1 MTMPLE
7 TKIRLL
13 PDAVSCQIAAG
24 EIIDRPASVVK
35 ELIDNS
41 LDAGSSRISVD
52 VVEGGKRLIRV
63 TDDGEGMTRADAQ
76 LACQRF
82 ATSKLSSAEDL
93 LSISTFGFR
102 GEALPS
108 IASVSKFRLLTT
120 KKDELVGTL
129 LMANGGPV
137 SSVEDHASSP
147 GTRIEVEELFF
158 NTPGRQ
164 KFLKS
169 TPTEF
174 SHMCHVVQQ
183 AALARPSTHFRL
195 THNTHVVFEFPAV
208 ESLQDRLLQLYGT
221 KLMDL
226 MLPIEFERG
235 AVTVQGIAINPYHTR
250 TSRTPQ
256 EIFVNGRSI
265 KNATI
270 SHAMYEAYG
279 SFLPK
284 GRHPVFA
291 ILLEIDPRDVD
302 VNVHPSKR
310 EVKFSEPDVVHRV
323 VKEAVRRQLQRKST
337 ILPTDDLPIQEQGW
351 AHQPKSFVDQRGFP
365 GQDAKGWSSVGW
377 DQSSGEMATTSGASK
392 KVAQLFSQDNHE
404 DGVVHEARESYVL
417 DPDYTVRVLG
427 QMSHTYIVAQVGEE
441 FHVVDQHT
449 VHERVLFER
458 LWRNW
463 LEKKVQSQALLI
475 PEPVDVQP
483 HTAALLQSA
492 LPELASLGLE
502 MEPFGE
508 SAFVLRSVPA
518 VLGQMDYAALVQDLV
533 DDLTEWKS
541 LDSIEKRIR
550 PILASMACQ
559 GAVQAGRA
567 MAEPEMK
574 LVLEDWV
581 KEGFPMTCPHGRR
594 VTMRFSMDELHR
606 IFRRI

>member
-7 TKIRLL
+7 PKIRVL

-24 EIIDRPASVVK
+24 EIVDRPASVVK

-41 LDAGSSRISVD
+41 LDAGSSMIVVD
-52 VVEGGKRLIRV
+52 ILDGGKRLIRV
-63 TDDGEGMTRADAQ
+63 TDNGEGMTRADAQ

-82 ATSKLSSAEDL
+82 ATSKLSSAQDL
-93 LSISTFGFR
+93 LSIATYGFR

-108 IASVSKFRLLTT
+108 IASVSNFQLLTAT
-120 KKDELVGTL
+120 KDASVGTQL
-129 LMANGGPV
+129 TAEGGPV
-137 SSVEDHASSP
+137 SSVEEHASSP
-147 GTRIEVEELFF
+147 GTRIDVGELFF

-174 SHMCHVVQQ
+174 SHICHVVQQ
-183 AALARPSTHFRL
+183 AALTRHSTQFRL
-195 THNTHVVFEFPAV
+195 RHNDHVVFDFPV
-208 ESLQDRLLQLYGT
+208 VHSLQDRLLQLYGI
-221 KLMDL
+221 KLIDQ
-226 MLPIEFERG
+226 MLPIECERG
-235 AVTVQGIAINPYHTR
+235 AVTVRGIAINPYHAR
-250 TSRTPQ
+250 TGRTPQ

-265 KNATI
+265 KNTTI
-270 SHAMYEAYG
+270 SHAIYEAYG

-284 GRHPVFA
+284 GRHPIFA
-291 ILLEIDPRDVD
+291 LFLDIDPRDVD

-310 EVKFSEPDVVHRV
+310 EVKFSNPDIVHRV
-323 VKEAVRRQLQRKST
+323 VKEAVVRPLHRKST
-337 ILPTDDLPIQEQGW
+337 IRSTDDGAVYGTDLAQETSS
-351 AHQPKSFVDQRGFP
+351 PVDPR
-365 GQDAKGWSSVGW
+365 DSS
-377 DQSSGEMATTSGASK
+377 SSDVMTLRPVNLDSTKEGGIHSIGESK
-392 KVAQLFSQDNHE
+392 NIAQLFSQGTRE
-404 DGVVHEARESYVL
+404 EEFVHEARASYL
-417 DPDYTVRVLG
+417 LEPDFTVRVLG
-427 QMSHTYIVAQVGEE
+427 QISHTYIVAQVGEE

-458 LWRNW
+458 LWRSW
-463 LEKKVQSQALLI
+463 LEKSVQSQALLI
-475 PEPVDVQP
+475 PEPIDVQP
-483 HTAALLQSA
+483 HSAALLQSA
-492 LPELASLGLE
+492 LPELESLGLE
-502 MEPFGE
+502 LEPFGA

-518 VLGQMDYAALVQDLV
+518 LLGQMDYAALVQDMI

-550 PILASMACQ
+550 PVLASMACQ

-567 MAEPEMK
+567 MTEPEMK

-594 VTMRFSMDELHR
+594 VTMRFSLDELHR

>member
-1 MTMPLE
+1 MPSE
-7 TKIRLL
+7 TKIRVL
-13 PDAVSCQIAAG
+13 PETISSQIAAG
-24 EIIDRPASVVK
+24 EIVDRPASVVK
-35 ELIDNS
+35 ELVDNS
-41 LDAGSSRISVD
+41 LDAGSSIIKVD
-52 VVEGGKRLIRV
+52 VSEGGKRLIRV
-63 TDDGEGMTRADAQ
+63 SDNGEGMTRADAQ
-76 LACQRF
+76 MACQRF
-82 ATSKLSSAEDL
+82 ATSKLSNVQDL
-93 LSISTFGFR
+93 LSIATFGFR

-108 IASVSKFRLLTT
+108 IASVSKFRLVTA
-120 KKDELVGTL
+120 KQEEAVGTL
-129 LMANGGPV
+129 IQAEGGPV
-137 SSVEDHASSP
+137 SSVEDYASSP
-147 GTRIEVEELFF
+147 GTRVEVEELFF

-174 SHMCHVVQQ
+174 SHICHVVQQ
-183 AALARPSTHFRL
+183 AALSRHLTQFRL
-195 THNTHVVFEFPAV
+195 THNNHLIFDFPPV
-208 ESLQDRLLQLYGT
+208 GSLQDRLLQLYGT

-226 MLPIEFERG
+226 MLPIDFERG
-235 AVTVQGIAINPYHTR
+235 VFAVQGIAINPYHTR

-256 EIFVNGRSI
+256 EVFVNGRAI
-265 KNATI
+265 KNTTI
-270 SHAMYEAYG
+270 SHAVYEAYG

-291 ILLEIDPRDVD
+291 LLLQIDPSQVD

-310 EVKFSEPDVVHRV
+310 EVKFSTPDVVHRV
-323 VKEAVRRQLQRKST
+323 VKEAVRRPLQRKSGM
-337 ILPTDDLPIQEQGW
+337 LPAD
-351 AHQPKSFVDQRGFP
+351 ASSAQPPVWTHHPDSFEEKA
-365 GQDAKGWSSVGW
+365 DATRLSPLG
-377 DQSSGEMATTSGASK
+377 SGESTSHTVTRNPA
-392 KVAQLFSQDNHE
+392 SQDVDHLFPQE
-404 DGVVHEARESYVL
+404 TRGDEVAREAQASYVL
-417 DPDYTVRVLG
+417 EPDYTVRILG

-458 LWRNW
+458 LWRSW
-463 LEKKVQSQALLI
+463 LKKNVQSQALLI
-475 PEPVDVQP
+475 SEPVEVQP

-508 SAFVLRSVPA
+508 SAFVLRAVPA
-518 VLGQMDYAALVQDLV
+518 LLGQMDYAALIQDLV

-559 GAVQAGRA
+559 GAVQAGRV

-594 VTMRFSMDELHR
+594 VTMRFSMKELDR
-606 IFRRI
+606 IFRRA

>member
-1 MTMPLE
+1 MTMPPE
-7 TKIRLL
+7 TKIRVL

-24 EIIDRPASVVK
+24 EIVDRPASVVK
-35 ELIDNS
+35 ELLDNS
-41 LDAGSSRISVD
+41 LDAGSTMISVD

-63 TDDGEGMTRADAQ
+63 TDNGEGMTRADAQ
-76 LACQRF
+76 MACQRF
-82 ATSKLSSAEDL
+82 ATSKLSNVADL
-93 LSISTFGFR
+93 MSIATYGFR

-108 IASVSKFRLLTT
+108 IASVSKFRLLTG
-120 KKDELVGTL
+120 KREESVGTQL
-129 LMANGGPV
+129 CADGGPV
-137 SSVEDHASSP
+137 SSIKEQASSP
-147 GTRIEVEELFF
+147 GTRIDVEELFF

-174 SHMCHVVQQ
+174 SHICHVVQQ
-183 AALARPSTHFRL
+183 AALACPTTQFRL
-195 THNTHVVFEFPAV
+195 THNDNVVFDFPAV
-208 ESLQDRLLQLYGT
+208 DSLQDRLLQLYGT
-221 KLMDL
+221 KVLDL
-226 MLPIEFERG
+226 MLPLEFERG
-235 AVTVQGIAINPYHTR
+235 GLKVEGIAISPYHTR
-250 TSRTPQ
+250 TSRSPQ
-256 EIFVNGRSI
+256 EVFVNRRAI
-265 KNATI
+265 KNSTI

-291 ILLEIDPRDVD
+291 IFLTIDPTVVD
-302 VNVHPSKR
+302 VNVHPAKR
-310 EVKFSEPDVVHRV
+310 EVKFSAPDIVHRV
-323 VKEAVRRQLQRKST
+323 VKEAVRRQLQRKSAM
-337 ILPTDDLPIQEQGW
+337 LDDLEGDGIGRTDESTSLDERRDAGHDFKRLNLGEIVRPLGDTAPFGSSQE
-351 AHQPKSFVDQRGFP
+351 
-365 GQDAKGWSSVGW
+365 
-377 DQSSGEMATTSGASK
+377 GAP
-392 KVAQLFSQDNHE
+392 LFSHE
-404 DGVVHEARESYVL
+404 TLQPEKIGEARASYLL
-417 DPDYTVRVLG
+417 DPDFTVRVLG

-458 LWRNW
+458 LWRSW
-463 LEKKVQSQALLI
+463 VEKTVQSQALLI
-475 PEPVDVQP
+475 PEPIELQP

-492 LPELASLGLE
+492 LPELSSLGLE

-508 SAFVLRSVPA
+508 STFVMRSVPA
-518 VLGQMDYAALVQDLV
+518 LLGPMDYAALVQDMV
-533 DDLTEWKS
+533 EDLTEWKS

-594 VTMRFSMDELHR
+594 VTMRFSMDELHK

>member
-1 MTMPLE
+1 MPLE

-13 PDAVSCQIAAG
+13 PDEVSCQIAAG
-24 EIIDRPASVVK
+24 EIVDRPASVVK

-108 IASVSKFRLLTT
+108 IAAVSKFRLITAQ
-120 KKDELVGTL
+120 KDQVVGTQ
-129 LMANGGPV
+129 LMADGGPV
-137 SSVEDHASSP
+137 SSVDDHASSP
-147 GTRIEVEELFF
+147 GTRIEVGELFF

-164 KFLKS
+164 KFLK
-169 TPTEF
+169 TTATEF

-183 AALARPSTHFRL
+183 AALARPLTQFRL
-195 THNTHVVFEFPAV
+195 THNDHVVFDFPAV
-208 ESLQDRLLQLYGT
+208 ESLRDRLLQLYGT
-221 KLMDL
+221 KLMDV

-235 AVTVQGIAINPYHTR
+235 AVMVQGIAIHPYHIR

-265 KNATI
+265 KNSTI

-284 GRHPVFA
+284 GRHPIFA
-291 ILLEIDPRDVD
+291 ILLEIDPKEVD

-310 EVKFSEPDVVHRV
+310 EVKFSAPDVVHRV
-323 VKEAVRRQLQRKST
+323 VKEAVRRQLQRKSAM
-337 ILPTDDLPIQEQGW
+337 LLADDLHIQEKGW
-351 AHQPKSFVDQRGFP
+351 THQPKSFVDQRGLS
-365 GQDAKGWSSVGW
+365 GQDVKGESSVSR
-377 DQSSGEMATTSGASK
+377 DQSNGEMATSSGASK
-392 KVAQLFSQDNHE
+392 NVAQLFPQGNHE
-404 DGVVHEARESYVL
+404 DGVVHEARASYLL
-417 DPDYTVRVLG
+417 DPDCTVRVLG
-427 QMSHTYIVAQVGEE
+427 QMSYTYIVAQVGDE

-458 LWRNW
+458 LWRSW

-483 HTAALLQSA
+483 HMAALLQSA
-492 LPELASLGLE
+492 LPEFASLGLE
-502 MEPFGE
+502 LEPFGE
-508 SAFVLRSVPA
+508 SAFVIRSIPA
-518 VLGQMDYAALVQDLV
+518 LLGQMDYAALVQDLV

-541 LDSIEKRIR
+541 MDSIEKRIR

>member
-1 MTMPLE
+1 
-7 TKIRLL
+7 
-13 PDAVSCQIAAG
+13 
-24 EIIDRPASVVK
+24 
-35 ELIDNS
+35 
-41 LDAGSSRISVD
+41 
-52 VVEGGKRLIRV
+52 
-63 TDDGEGMTRADAQ
+63 
-76 LACQRF
+76 
-82 ATSKLSSAEDL
+82 
-93 LSISTFGFR
+93 
-102 GEALPS
+102 
-108 IASVSKFRLLTT
+108 
-120 KKDELVGTL
+120 
-129 LMANGGPV
+129 
-137 SSVEDHASSP
+137 
-147 GTRIEVEELFF
+147 
-158 NTPGRQ
+158 
-164 KFLKS
+164 
-169 TPTEF
+169 
-174 SHMCHVVQQ
+174 MCHVVQQ
-183 AALARPSTHFRL
+183 AALARPLTQFRL
-195 THNTHVVFEFPAV
+195 THNDHVVFDFPAV

-291 ILLEIDPRDVD
+291 IFLEIDPRDVD

-310 EVKFSEPDVVHRV
+310 EVKFSAPDVVHRV

-337 ILPTDDLPIQEQGW
+337 ILPTDDLSIQEQGW
-351 AHQPKSFVDQRGFP
+351 SPQSKSFVERREFS
-365 GQDAKGWSSVGW
+365 GQDAKGWSPAGR
-377 DQSSGEMATTSGASK
+377 DQSSGEMATSSGASK
-392 KVAQLFSQDNHE
+392 KVAQLFSQDNHG
-404 DGVVHEARESYVL
+404 DGEAHEARESYVL

-427 QMSHTYIVAQVGEE
+427 QMSHTYIVAQLGEE

-458 LWRNW
+458 LWRSW

-475 PEPVDVQP
+475 PEPIDVQP

-606 IFRRI
+606 IFRRM

>member
-1 MTMPLE
+1 MPFD

-13 PDAVSCQIAAG
+13 PDTVSCQIAAG
-24 EIIDRPASVVK
+24 EIVDRPASVVK

-63 TDDGEGMTRADAQ
+63 TDNGEGMTRADAQ

-82 ATSKLSSAEDL
+82 ATSKLSSVEDL
-93 LSISTFGFR
+93 QGIATYGFR

-108 IASVSKFRLLTT
+108 IASVSKFRLITT
-120 KKDELVGTL
+120 KKDQEVGTK
-129 LMANGGPV
+129 LMAEGGPV
-137 SSVEDHASSP
+137 SSVEVYASSP

-164 KFLKS
+164 KFLK
-169 TPTEF
+169 TTATEF

-183 AALARPSTHFRL
+183 AALACPSTQFRL
-195 THNTHVVFEFPAV
+195 THNDHVVFDFPSV
-208 ESLQDRLLQLYGT
+208 GSLQDRLLQLYGT
-221 KLMDL
+221 KVIDV

-235 AVTVQGIAINPYHTR
+235 AVKVRGIVINPNHAR
-250 TSRTPQ
+250 ASRTPQ

-265 KNATI
+265 KNTTV
-270 SHAMYEAYG
+270 SHAIYEAYG

-291 ILLEIDPRDVD
+291 ILLEVDPGDVD

-310 EVKFSEPDVVHRV
+310 EVKFSTPDVIHRV
-323 VKEAVRRQLQRKST
+323 VKEAVRRPLQRKS
-337 ILPTDDLPIQEQGW
+337 LM
-351 AHQPKSFVDQRGFP
+351 FP
-365 GQDAKGWSSVGW
+365 GADLQPSFTEGSQGSVLSVEPQGLAGQETRAPNPVGLESFGGTVSAPTGSS
-377 DQSSGEMATTSGASK
+377 K
-392 KVAQLFSQDNHE
+392 NIAQLFSQENAE
-404 DGVVHEARESYVL
+404 ESMVREARASYLL

-458 LWRNW
+458 LWRSW

-483 HTAALLQSA
+483 HMAALLQSA

-502 MEPFGE
+502 IEPFGE
-508 SAFVLRSVPA
+508 SAFVVRSIPA
-518 VLGQMDYAALVQDLV
+518 LLGQMDYVALVQDLI

-541 LDSIEKRIR
+541 MDSIDKRIR

-567 MAEPEMK
+567 MVEPEMK